1 METSTTSC
9 ISRSLPQSGREKVE
23 QENVIPEV
31 NPCVTVEPFNF
42 LVDKVFMGVQEA
54 SEDEHNPDLS
64 RFSRSKSG
72 DQAPSGMGK
81 TDCGRSVYTSS
92 RDVTASGAT
101 QGVASRQ
108 AEQADGRGENVEN
121 IRYLKGFNSNHTSE
135 AVDKSCGD
143 TAHRTDKFSKVLI
156 GQETNVN
163 VNVLNPVLHTFTSEE
178 GAIVNVYDSC
188 RKGICTCDYQLSGEM
203 LQLKPCRFAYLVS
216 LGTAECKKAYE
227 PLVSNVVDGFRIV
240 DDNMDLSNMH
250 YECENYSSV
259 YTPENKKKLDSIIG
273 KELSEGYLKI
283 VNKKPMCIHSMGA
296 VPKPD
301 GGIRPITD
309 CSMPRDISVNNFCA
323 DIIQDFQYKNVDHVL
338 AMLQEGDYM
347 AVVDIKSAYRAVP
360 IYPDHRKYLG
370 LKWEINGETVFI
382 EDSRL
387 CFGLCLGPSY
397 FDKISGFVYN
407 ILADMYNIQAV
418 NYLDDFI
425 VIGATLEEATWAQK
439 VVIKILRYLGFYI
452 SWGKVTPPSQL
463 CRYLGLDIDSIK
475 MEIRLPKDKLEKLIN
490 LLNKYVG
497 KSTISK
503 NELESLGG
511 LLAHCSHVVDGG
523 RTHSR
528 RFYDLYK

>member
-1 METSTTSC
+1 MKSGADGRRQGDLSDELTTRSTTC
-9 ISRSLPQSGREKVE
+9 IRSPSQSGIKVE
-23 QENVIPEV
+23 QGNGNPEL
-31 NPCVTVEPFNF
+31 NPCICISSSDPVVGQGVRGIVESLN
-42 LVDKVFMGVQEA
+42 
-54 SEDEHNPDLS
+54 DENAAYISRLS
-64 RFSRSKSG
+64 REGEGEYTPASTEN
-72 DQAPSGMGK
+72 
-81 TDCGRSVYTSS
+81 TDRGRSVGPIS
-92 RDVTASGAT
+92 RDVTASGGT

-108 AEQADGRGENVEN
+108 AEEDDHRGENAKNV
-121 IRYLKGFNSNHTSE
+121 RYLECFNSNYTSE
-135 AVDKSCGD
+135 AVEQQCVD
-143 TAHRTDKFSKVLI
+143 TVDRTEKFSKGLI
-156 GQETNVN
+156 DQKVDVN
-163 VNVLNPVLHTFTSEE
+163 VNVLNPAIHTFTSEE

-188 RKGICTCDYQLSGEM
+188 RKGTCSCDYQLSGER

-227 PLVSNVVDGFRIV
+227 PLVSNVTDGFRKV
-240 DDNMDLSNMH
+240 DDNMDLSDMQ

-259 YTPENKKKLDSIIG
+259 YSIENKSKLDSIIG

-283 VNKKPMCIHSMGA
+283 VNKKPTCVHSMGA

-360 IYPDHRKYLG
+360 IFPDHRKYLG

-425 VIGATLEEATWAQK
+425 VIGATLEEAT
-439 VVIKILRYLGFYI
+439 
-452 SWGKVTPPSQL
+452 
-463 CRYLGLDIDSIK
+463 
-475 MEIRLPKDKLEKLIN
+475 
-490 LLNKYVG
+490 
-497 KSTISK
+497 
-503 NELESLGG
+503 
-511 LLAHCSHVVDGG
+511 
-523 RTHSR
+523 
-528 RFYDLYK
+528 

>member
-1 METSTTSC
+1 M
-9 ISRSLPQSGREKVE
+9 
-23 QENVIPEV
+23 
-31 NPCVTVEPFNF
+31 NPW
-42 LVDKVFMGVQEA
+42 
-54 SEDEHNPDLS
+54 
-64 RFSRSKSG
+64 
-72 DQAPSGMGK
+72 
-81 TDCGRSVYTSS
+81 
-92 RDVTASGAT
+92 
-101 QGVASRQ
+101 
-108 AEQADGRGENVEN
+108 
-121 IRYLKGFNSNHTSE
+121 
-135 AVDKSCGD
+135 
-143 TAHRTDKFSKVLI
+143 
-156 GQETNVN
+156 
-163 VNVLNPVLHTFTSEE
+163 LHTFTTEE

-188 RKGICTCDYQLSGEM
+188 RQGTCSCDYQLSGEK

-216 LGTAECKKAYE
+216 LGTAECKKVYE
-227 PLVSNVVDGFRIV
+227 PLVSNVTDGFRIV
-240 DDNMDLSNMH
+240 DDKMDLTDMQ

-259 YTPENKKKLDSIIG
+259 YTIENKSKLDSIIG
-273 KELSEGYLKI
+273 MELSEGYLKI
-283 VNKKPMCIHSMGA
+283 VNKKPTCVHSMGA

-323 DIIQDFQYKNVDHVL
+323 DIIQDFQYKSVDHVL

-347 AVVDIKSAYRAVP
+347 AVVDIKSAYRSVP
-360 IYPDHRKYLG
+360 IFPDHRKYIG

-439 VVIKILRYLGFYI
+439 VVLRYLGFYI
-452 SWGKVTPPSQL
+452 SWGKVTPPSQV
-463 CRYLGLDIDSIK
+463 CRYLGLDIDSIR
-475 MEIRLPKDKLEKLIN
+475 MEIRPPKDKLEKLIN
-490 LLNKYVG
+490 LLKKYVG
-497 KSTISK
+497 KSSISK
-503 NELESLGG
+503 KELESLGG

-528 RFYDLYK
+528 RFYDLYKVILKK